1 MKKIIALALGFCLI
15 FSLSS
20 CGILAVFQGQVQPGS
35 ADALRKDMEKYEFL
49 GVTFYLPREYTQS
62 NIFADADTGRISY
75 TDPQGITFIINVSE
89 TSFVSQY
96 YKTDILSA
104 RDYSQAYIDYY
115 QADASRE
122 GITVTPLSDRHGIP
136 CLRQAGNMDA
146 TTQYGVVG
154 FYCSGSY
161 CATITIYTDNQAL
174 FDQQEEDL
182 ANLATI
188 ATFSR

>member
-1 MKKIIALALGFCLI
+1 MKKIIALVLGFYLI

-20 CGILAVFQGQVQPGS
+20 CGILAVFQGQAQPGS

-62 NIFADADTGRISY
+62 NIFADTDTGRITY
-75 TDPQGITFIINVSE
+75 TDPQGITFIVNVSE

-96 YKTDILSA
+96 YDTDILSA
-104 RDYSQAYIDYY
+104 RDYAQAYADYY
-115 QADASRE
+115 EADASQE
-122 GITVTPLSDRHGIP
+122 GATVTSLSDQHGVP
-136 CLRQAGNMDA
+136 CLRQVGNMDT
-146 TTQYGVVG
+146 TTQYGIVG

-161 CATITIYTDNQAL
+161 CATVTLYTDNKTL
-174 FDQQEEDL
+174 FDQQEDDL
-182 ANLATI
+182 TNLATI